1 MHMEEN
7 ALTNVICLPSLLLP
21 SFSINSE
28 YIACSIG
35 WELGKCTALRI
46 LASGSGRT
54 PFSVMWP
61 GWPLAETL
69 HRLIFVKQRMS
80 ALTFVWA
87 KMLIESLPR
96 MVAGRGMVGFV
107 NVQVEEMNVSE
118 PLSLGGLVPG
128 EHLDLMKGIQHKLLT
143 ILSVL
148 LL

>member
-1 MHMEEN
+1 
-7 ALTNVICLPSLLLP
+7 
-21 SFSINSE
+21 
-28 YIACSIG
+28 
-35 WELGKCTALRI
+35 
-46 LASGSGRT
+46 
-54 PFSVMWP
+54 
-61 GWPLAETL
+61 
-69 HRLIFVKQRMS
+69 
-80 ALTFVWA
+80 
-87 KMLIESLPR
+87 MLIESLPR